1 MQPGLNRAVPMG
13 ILGFLFGALLVI
25 LLRELQGLDP
35 VWNAEVGFIMAAFV
49 SAGFFVW
56 GMGAFDPRM
65 NQHAHEPEVDEL
77 GMVVASDHN
86 EEDHHAEETDEPI
99 RILGATLWQI
109 SFLTIAMI
117 FILAAMATFPSG
129 LRLQVTSDP
138 DAARDQVGYT
148 TMDLPILGEDVV
160 VSQLTMFVG
169 LVIVTLLS
177 LGVIGGLIA
186 AVLTFL
192 NQGVTVSNASPN
204 TPLSEDD
211 ARNQTIKD
219 QSSQGLLSLGLYAA
233 AVVVLLFAI
242 TLVIGDPDWL
252 PIPLA
257 AVGGLMV
264 VTALRMLIPLE
275 VFATLTVVLYY
286 VFYFVAIGL
295 VLQNPALVRV
305 VLSLVNALLFAG
317 IIVYPAVILRTIG
330 KIAAWLLR
338 IVRDIP
344 SFLFQR

>member
-13 ILGFLFGALLVI
+13 ILGFLVGALLVI

-35 VWNAEVGFIMAAFV
+35 VWDAEVGFIMAAFV

-65 NQHAHEPEVDEL
+65 NQHAHEPELDEL
-77 GMVVASDHN
+77 GMVVVHEDEHH
-86 EEDHHAEETDEPI
+86 EEEPDEPF

-117 FILAAMATFPSG
+117 VILAAMATFPSG

-177 LGVIGGLIA
+177 LGVIGGLLAII
-186 AVLTFL
+186 LTFL
-192 NQGVTVSNASPN
+192 NQGVTVSKASPN

-211 ARNQTIKD
+211 ARSQTNKD
-219 QSSQGLLSLGLYAA
+219 RSTQGLLSLGLYVT
-233 AVVVLLFAI
+233 AVAVLFFAL
-242 TLVIGDPDWL
+242 TLVIGEPDWL

-257 AVGGLMV
+257 AVGGLV
-264 VTALRMLIPLE
+264 VVAAFRMTIPLE
-275 VFATLTVVLYY
+275 VFATLSVVLYY

-305 VLSLVNALLFAG
+305 LLSLVNALLFAA
-317 IIVYPAVILRTIG
+317 IIVYPAVILRAVG
-330 KIAAWLLR
+330 KAAAWLLR